1 MDAISSQTKQQS
13 AKAVYNKLTAEL
25 DGDDASR
32 NAAVVHNK
40 KSREARM
47 ERQNGNEHSDEFQCV
62 FSAEQQGTR
71 RTIR

>member
-25 DGDDASR
+25 NVDDAPR

-40 KSREARM
+40 KYQEARN
-47 ERQNGNEHSDEFQCV
+47 ERQKNGNEHCKNF
-62 FSAEQQGTR
+62 
-71 RTIR
+71 